1 MKQNIK
7 TYFILNL
14 SLLIFAFFTSLILSL
29 LEKNEVLT
37 YNTSIIIANS
47 ISYLIIAILS
57 FILGYKVKKQG
68 LLHGLFLSIIMISF
82 TLIIGNSL
90 SDIVTTIKV
99 ITKTILILFFTIL
112 GVNKRDL

>member
-7 TYFILNL
+7 NYFILII
-14 SLLIFAFFTSLILSL
+14 SLLLSAFFASLILSV

-37 YNTSIIIANS
+37 YNTSLIIANS
-47 ISYLIIAILS
+47 ISYILIAMLS
-57 FILGYKVKKQG
+57 FILGYKSKK
-68 LLHGLFLSIIMISF
+68 HGLFHGVLFSLIMIVL

-90 SDIVTTIKV
+90 SDIVTIIKV
-99 ITKTILILFFTIL
+99 ITKTLLILFFTIL